1 MEAMSA
7 SSSSDAPLLFGAPSD
22 QPIIRIG
29 TRGSKLAVAQTSI
42 VAEDLARL
50 TGRQFQIVKVTT
62 HGDVNRASLSTIG
75 GQGVFATEL
84 RAALQQGEV
93 DIAVH
98 SLKDLPTAPAP
109 GLQLTAHP
117 AREDARDAVVA
128 RDGLDFAEL
137 PEGAKVGTG
146 SPRRRAQI
154 RKVRPDIELH
164 DIRGNVDTR
173 IAFVTDGELDAVLL
187 ATAGLNRVGRTE
199 VITGFLELEDFPTA
213 PGQGALAIE
222 TREGWTLDALRELDD
237 AATRAATDA
246 ERAILNGLDA
256 GCQAPVGIY
265 AQVDGEQLTV
275 LARVYGKDAVAEARG
290 EIAVD
295 LDTVYDRSLG
305 RARGEVEAV
314 DYAPSKLAAELVESL
329 FAQGAADFI
338 GE

>member
-1 MEAMSA
+1 MSA
-7 SSSSDAPLLFGAPSD
+7 TSSSAAPLRFGTPGD

-50 TGRQFQIVKVTT
+50 TGREFEIIKVTT
-62 HGDVNRASLSTIG
+62 HGDVNRASLSTLG

-84 RAALQQGEV
+84 REALLDGEV

-109 GLQLTAHP
+109 GLQLAAHP

-128 RDGLDFAEL
+128 RDGLDFADL
-137 PEGAKVGTG
+137 PHGAKVGTG

-154 RKVRPDIELH
+154 RRVRPDLELR

-173 IAFVTDGELDAVLL
+173 IGFVTDGELDAVFL

-222 TREGWTLDALRELDD
+222 TREGWDLEGLRGLDD
-237 AATRAATDA
+237 AATRAAADA

-256 GCQAPVGIY
+256 GCQAPVGIH
-265 AQVDGEQLTV
+265 ADVRDGVLTV
-275 LARVYGKDAVAEARG
+275 LARVYGKDALAEARG
-290 EIAVD
+290 EVAID
-295 LDTVYDRSLG
+295 LEPVYEQSLG
-305 RARGEVEAV
+305 YARGEVAKQ
-314 DYAPSKLAAELVESL
+314 DYVPARLAAELVDSL
-329 FAQGAADFI
+329 FAQGAGDFI